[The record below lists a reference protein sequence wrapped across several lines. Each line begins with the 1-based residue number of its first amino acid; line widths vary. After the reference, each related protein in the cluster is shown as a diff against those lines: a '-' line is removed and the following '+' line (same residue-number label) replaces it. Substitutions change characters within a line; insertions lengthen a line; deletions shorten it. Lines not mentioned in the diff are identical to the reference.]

1 MGWNLLPT
9 GILTDVSSVV
19 AGGILG
25 CLLGSRLSERWK
37 SLLNNML
44 GMAALVMG
52 IVLILRVHTLSA
64 AVLSMIVGALVGEA
78 LQLEQNVNRLVTKLT
93 GKLMSGVNADETYLM
108 QVTTVVVL
116 FCFSGTGWYGSLYEG
131 MTGDGS
137 ILVTKAILDGI
148 TACIFGAL
156 LGKII
161 PCLGVPQLCVFM
173 LLFFVSGLVAP
184 YITPEMIAD
193 FSAVG
198 GIVTLT
204 AGLRLS
210 RIKTDIKVLN
220 LLPSLP
226 LAFVISALWTALV
239 G

>member
-1 MGWNLLPT
+1 MPT

-19 AGGILG
+19 LGGVLG
-25 CLLGSRLSERWK
+25 CLLGSRLSDRWK
-37 SLLNNML
+37 YLLNNML
-44 GMAALVMG
+44 GMAAIVMG

-64 AVLSMIVGALVGEA
+64 AILAMLIGAVVGEA
-78 LQLEQNVNRLVTKLT
+78 LQLEQNVNKVVTKLT
-93 GKLMSGVNADETYLM
+93 GKLMRGVDVDETYLI
-108 QVTTVVVL
+108 QVSTVVVL

-137 ILVTKAILDGI
+137 ILVTKAILDGT
-148 TACIFGAL
+148 TAVIFGAL

-173 LLFFVSGLVAP
+173 LLYFVSGVVAP
-184 YITPEMIAD
+184 LITPEMTAD
-193 FSAVG
+193 FSAMG
-198 GIVTLT
+198 GIITLT

>member
-1 MGWNLLPT
+1 MPT

-19 AGGILG
+19 LGGVLG
-25 CLLGSRLSERWK
+25 CLLGARLSDRWK

-44 GMAALVMG
+44 GMAAIVMG
-52 IVLILRVHTLSA
+52 IVLILRVNTLSV
-64 AVLSMIVGALVGEA
+64 AVLAMIVGALVGEA
-78 LQLEQNVNRLVTKLT
+78 LQLEQRVNTLVSVLTK
-93 GKLMSGVNADETYLM
+93 KLMSGANVDETYLM

-173 LLFFVSGLVAP
+173 ALFLISGVVSP
-184 YITPEMIAD
+184 YITKEMTAD
-193 FSAVG
+193 FSAMG

-220 LLPSLP
+220 LLPGLP

-239 G
+239 H

>member
-1 MGWNLLPT
+1 MPT
-9 GILTDVSSVV
+9 GILTDVFSVV
-19 AGGILG
+19 VGGVLG

-52 IVLILRVHTLSA
+52 IVLILRVHNLSA
-64 AVLSMIVGALVGEA
+64 AVLSMIVGALIGEA
-78 LQLEQNVNRLVTKLT
+78 LQLEQRVNALVTRLT
-93 GKLMSGVNADETYLM
+93 GKLMRGVNADETYLI

-137 ILVTKAILDGI
+137 IL
-148 TACIFGAL
+148 FGAL

-161 PCLGVPQLCVFM
+161 PCLGAPQLFVFM
-173 LLFFVSGLVAP
+173 LLFFMSGLVAP
-184 YITPEMIAD
+184 YITPDMIAD

-198 GIVTLT
+198 GIVTFT

-210 RIKTDIKVLN
+210 RMKTDIKVLN

>member
-1 MGWNLLPT
+1 MPT

-19 AGGILG
+19 LGGILG
-25 CLLGSRLSERWK
+25 CLLGSRLSDRWK
-37 SLLNNML
+37 MLLNNML
-44 GMAALVMG
+44 GMSALVMG

-64 AVLSMIVGALVGEA
+64 AVLSMIVGAL
-78 LQLEQNVNRLVTKLT
+78 
-93 GKLMSGVNADETYLM
+93 
-108 QVTTVVVL
+108 
-116 FCFSGTGWYGSLYEG
+116 
-131 MTGDGS
+131 
-137 ILVTKAILDGI
+137 
-148 TACIFGAL
+148 
-156 LGKII
+156 LGKIV
-161 PCLGVPQLCVFM
+161 PVLGIPQLCVFM
-173 LLFFVSGLVAP
+173 LLFFFSGLVAP
-184 YITPEMIAD
+184 YITPDMIAD

-226 LAFVISALWTALV
+226 LAFVISALWTALI

>member
-1 MGWNLLPT
+1 MPT

-19 AGGILG
+19 LGGVLG
-25 CLLGSRLSERWK
+25 SLLGARLSDRWK
-37 SLLNNML
+37 ILLNNML
-44 GMAALVMG
+44 GMAAIVMG
-52 IVLILRVHTLSA
+52 IVLIMRVHTLSA
-64 AVLSMIVGALVGEA
+64 AVLAMLVGAVAGEA
-78 LQLEQNVNRLVTKLT
+78 MQLEQNVNKLVTKLT
-93 GKLMSGVNADETYLM
+93 ERLMKNVEVDETYLIR
-108 QVTTVVVL
+108 VSTVVVL

-137 ILVTKAILDGI
+137 ILVTKAILDGT
-148 TACIFGAL
+148 TALIFGAL
-156 LGKII
+156 MGWII
-161 PCLGVPQLCVFM
+161 PCLGAPQFCVFM
-173 LLFFVSGLVAP
+173 LLYLVSGLVAP
-184 YITPEMIAD
+184 LITPEMTAD

-210 RIKTDIKVLN
+210 RIKKDIRVLN

-226 LAFVISALWTALV
+226 LAFVISALWTALA

>member
-1 MGWNLLPT
+1 MPV

-19 AGGILG
+19 FGGILG
-25 CLLGSRLSERWK
+25 CALGRRLSERWK
-37 SLLNNML
+37 SLLNNLL
-44 GMAALVMG
+44 GMAAIVMG
-52 IVLILRVHTLSA
+52 VVLILRVHTLSA
-64 AVLSMIVGALVGEA
+64 AVLSMIVGGLAGEA
-78 LQLEQNVNRLVTKLT
+78 LRLEKRVNSLVSAATR
-93 GKLMSGVNADETYLM
+93 KLMSGANADETYLM

-137 ILVTKAILDGI
+137 ILITKAILDGI

-161 PCLGVPQLCVFM
+161 PCLGAAQLCVFL
-173 LLFFVSGLVAP
+173 LLFFVSGLVSP
-184 YITPEMIAD
+184 HITAEMTAD

-210 RIKTDIKVLN
+210 RIKTDIRVLD

-226 LAFVISALWTALV
+226 LSFVISALWTALI
-239 G
+239 

>member
-1 MGWNLLPT
+1 MPT
-9 GILTDVSSVV
+9 GIITDVSSVV
-19 AGGILG
+19 LGGVLG
-25 CLLGSRLSERWK
+25 CLLGARLSDRWK
-37 SLLNNML
+37 LLLNNML
-44 GMAALVMG
+44 GMAAIVMG

-64 AVLSMIVGALVGEA
+64 AVLAMLIGAVVGEA
-78 LQLEQNVNRLVTKLT
+78 LQLEQNVNKLVTKLT
-93 GKLMSGVNADETYLM
+93 GRLMKGVDVDEMYLIR
-108 QVTTVVVL
+108 VSTVVVL

-137 ILVTKAILDGI
+137 ILVTKAILDGT
-148 TACIFGAL
+148 TAVIFGAL

-161 PCLGVPQLCVFM
+161 PCLGAPQLCVFM
-173 LLFFVSGLVAP
+173 LLYLVSGLVSP
-184 YITPEMIAD
+184 LITPEMTAD

-226 LAFVISALWTALV
+226 FAFIISALWTALV

>member
-1 MGWNLLPT
+1 MPA
-9 GILTDVSSVV
+9 GILADVSSVV
-19 AGGILG
+19 LGGVLG

-44 GMAALVMG
+44 GMAAIVMG
-52 IVLILRVHTLSA
+52 IVLILRVNALSA
-64 AVLSMIVGALVGEA
+64 AVLSMIVGSLAGEA
-78 LQLEQNVNRLVTKLT
+78 LQLEQRVNRVVAVVTK
-93 GKLMSGVNADETYLM
+93 KLMSSSSADETYLM
-108 QVTTVVVL
+108 QVSTVVVL

-131 MTGDGS
+131 MTHDGS

-161 PCLGVPQLCVFM
+161 PCLGIPQLCVFM
-173 LLFFVSGLVAP
+173 LLFFISGVVSP

-198 GIVTLT
+198 GIITLT

-226 LAFVISALWTALV
+226 LAFVLSALWTALI

>member
-1 MGWNLLPT
+1 MPV
-9 GILTDVSSVV
+9 GIITDV
-19 AGGILG
+19 AATFGGGVLG

-37 SLLNNML
+37 SLLNNLL
-44 GMAALVMG
+44 GIAAIVMG
-52 IVLILRVHTLSA
+52 IVLIIRVHALSA
-64 AVLSMIVGALVGEA
+64 SILALLAGAAVGEA
-78 LQLEQNVNRLVTKLT
+78 LRLEQRVNAGVTALT
-93 GKLMSGVNADETYLM
+93 GRLMRGAAADEMYLV
-108 QVTTVVVL
+108 QVSTIVIL
-116 FCFSGTGWYGSLYEG
+116 FCFGGTGWYGALYEG

-137 ILVTKAILDGI
+137 ILVTKAILDCV
-148 TACIFGAL
+148 TACIFAAL
-156 LGKII
+156 LGRIV
-161 PCLGVPQLCVFM
+161 PCLCVVQLGVYL
-173 LLFFVSGLVAP
+173 LLFVIAGLVAP
-184 YITPEMIAD
+184 YITPDMIAD

-198 GIVTLT
+198 GIVTFT

>member
-1 MGWNLLPT
+1 MPT
-9 GILTDVSSVV
+9 GILTDVSAVV
-19 AGGILG
+19 LGGVLG
-25 CLLGSRLSERWK
+25 CLMGSRLSERWK

-44 GMAALVMG
+44 GIAAIVMG
-52 IVLILRVHTLSA
+52 IVLILRVNTLSA
-64 AVLSMIVGALVGEA
+64 AVLSMLAGALAGEA
-78 LQLEQNVNRLVTKLT
+78 LQLEQRVNALVTKVT
-93 GKLMSGVNADETYLM
+93 SRLMRGANADETYLI
-108 QVTTVVVL
+108 QVATVVVL
-116 FCFSGTGWYGSLYEG
+116 FCFGGTGWYGALYEG

-137 ILVTKAILDGI
+137 ILVTKAILDAT
-148 TACIFGAL
+148 TAIIFGAL
-156 LGKII
+156 LGKIV
-161 PCLGVPQLCVFM
+161 PCLGVPQLGVLL
-173 LLFFVSGLVAP
+173 LLFFVSGLVSP

-226 LAFVISALWTALV
+226 LAFVISAAWRALV

>member
-1 MGWNLLPT
+1 MPI
-9 GILTDVSSVV
+9 GILTDVSSV
-19 AGGILG
+19 ALGGVLG
-25 CLLGSRLSERWK
+25 CLLGARLSDRWK

-44 GMAALVMG
+44 GVAAIVIG
-52 IVLILRVHTLSA
+52 IVLIVRVRNLSA
-64 AVLSMIVGALVGEA
+64 AVLSVIVGALLGEA
-78 LQLEQNVNRLVTKLT
+78 LQLEQNVNKLVTGLT
-93 GKLMSGVNADETYLM
+93 NRLMSGASVDELYLT
-108 QVTTVVVL
+108 QVSTVVVL
-116 FCFSGTGWYGSLYEG
+116 FCFSGTGWYGALYEG

-161 PCLGVPQLCVFM
+161 PCLGVPQLGVFL
-173 LLFFVSGLVAP
+173 LLFFAAAPVSP
-184 YITPEMIAD
+184 YITPVMIAD

-210 RIKTDIKVLN
+210 RIKSDIKVLN

>member
-1 MGWNLLPT
+1 MPI
-9 GILTDVSSVV
+9 GILTDVSATVI
-19 AGGILG
+19 GGILG
-25 CLLGSRLSERWK
+25 LLLGSRLSDRWK

-44 GMAALVMG
+44 GIAAIVIG
-52 IVLILRVHTLSA
+52 IVLIPRVHTLSA
-64 AVLSMIVGALVGEA
+64 VVLAVILGALCGEA
-78 LQLEQNVNRLVTKLT
+78 LRLEERVNTLVSKVT
-93 GKLMSGVNADETYLM
+93 GKLMGGCDVSESYLM
-108 QVTTVVVL
+108 QVATVVVL
-116 FCFSGTGWYGSLYEG
+116 FMFSGTGWYGSLYEG

-161 PCLGVPQLCVFM
+161 PFLGIPQLCVFM
-173 LLFFVSGLVAP
+173 LLFFVSGFVAP
-184 YITPEMIAD
+184 FITPEMTAD

-198 GIVTLT
+198 GVVTMI
-204 AGLRLS
+204 AGLRLA
-210 RIKTDIKVLN
+210 RIKTDIKVLD

-226 LAFVISALWTALV
+226 LAFIVSGLWTTFI

>member
-1 MGWNLLPT
+1 MPT
-9 GILTDVSSVV
+9 GILTNVS
-19 AGGILG
+19 ATILGGIVG
-25 CLLGSRLSERWK
+25 CLLGSRLSDRWK
-37 SLLNNML
+37 FLLNNLL
-44 GMAALVMG
+44 GMAAITMG
-52 IVLILRVHTLSA
+52 IVLILRAHNLSA

-78 LQLEQNVNRLVTKLT
+78 LRLEDRVNAVVSSVTK
-93 GKLMSGVNADETYLM
+93 KLMRGTNADATYLM
-108 QVTTVVVL
+108 QVSTVVVL

-137 ILVTKAILDGI
+137 ILVTKAILDCI

-161 PCLGVPQLCVFM
+161 PCLGIPQLCVFM
-173 LLFFVSGLVAP
+173 LLFAISGLVSP
-184 YITPEMIAD
+184 YITPDMIAD

-220 LLPSLP
+220 LLPGLP

>member
-1 MGWNLLPT
+1 MPT
-9 GILTDVSSVV
+9 GIITDVSSVV
-19 AGGILG
+19 LGGILG
-25 CLLGSRLSERWK
+25 CLLGSRLSDRWK
-37 SLLNNML
+37 MLLNNML

-64 AVLSMIVGALVGEA
+64 AVLSMIVGALLGEA
-78 LQLEQNVNRLVTKLT
+78 LQLEQRVNALVTKLT
-93 GKLMSGVNADETYLM
+93 GKLMRGVNADETYLM

-116 FCFSGTGWYGSLYEG
+116 FCFSGTGW
-131 MTGDGS
+131 DGS

-161 PCLGVPQLCVFM
+161 PVLGVPQLCVFM
-173 LLFFVSGLVAP
+173 LLFLVSGLVAP
-184 YITPEMIAD
+184 YITPDMIAD

-198 GIVTLT
+198 GIVTFT

-226 LAFVISALWTALV
+226 LAFIISALWTALV

>member
-1 MGWNLLPT
+1 MPI

-19 AGGILG
+19 LGGLLG
-25 CLLGSRLSERWK
+25 CFLGERLTDRWK
-37 SLLNNML
+37 SLLNNLL
-44 GMAALVMG
+44 GMAAIVMG
-52 IVLILRVHTLSA
+52 IVLILRVHNLSA
-64 AVLSMIVGALVGEA
+64 AVLSMLVGGVAGEA
-78 LQLEQNVNRLVTKLT
+78 LQLEQNVNKLVTNLT
-93 GKLMSGVNADETYLM
+93 GRLMRGTNVDETYLI

-161 PCLGVPQLCVFM
+161 PCLGVPQLCVFL

-184 YITPEMIAD
+184 YITPDMIAD

-198 GIVTLT
+198 GIITLT
-204 AGLRLS
+204 AGLRLG

-220 LLPSLP
+220 LLPGLP

>member
-1 MGWNLLPT
+1 MPI
-9 GILTDVSSVV
+9 GIMTDVSSVV
-19 AGGILG
+19 LGGILG
-25 CLLGSRLSERWK
+25 CILGSRLSDRWK

-52 IVLILRVHTLSA
+52 IVLILRVHNLSA
-64 AVLSMIVGALVGEA
+64 AVLSMIVGALAGEA
-78 LQLEQNVNRLVTKLT
+78 LQLEQNVDKLVTKVT
-93 GKLMSGVNADETYLM
+93 KKLMSGANVDETYLI

-131 MTGDGS
+131 MTHDGS

-173 LLFFVSGLVAP
+173 LLFFVSGVVSP
-184 YITPEMIAD
+184 YITPGMIAD
-193 FSAVG
+193 FSAMG
-198 GIVTLT
+198 GIITLT

-220 LLPSLP
+220 LLPALP

>member
-1 MGWNLLPT
+1 MPS

-19 AGGILG
+19 LGGVLG
-25 CLLGSRLSERWK
+25 CVLGSRLTERWK
-37 SLLNNML
+37 SLLNNLL
-44 GMAALVMG
+44 GMAAIVMG
-52 IVLILRVHTLSA
+52 IVLILRVHNLSA
-64 AVLSMIVGALVGEA
+64 AVLSMLVGGLAGEA
-78 LQLEQNVNRLVTKLT
+78 LQLEQNANKLVTKLT
-93 GKLMSGVNADETYLM
+93 GKLMRGMQADETYLI

-161 PCLGVPQLCVFM
+161 PCFGVPQFCVF
-173 LLFFVSGLVAP
+173 LLLYFISRLVAP

-193 FSAVG
+193 FSAMG
-198 GIVTLT
+198 GIITLT
-204 AGLRLS
+204 AGLRMG

-220 LLPSLP
+220 LLPGLP

>member
-1 MGWNLLPT
+1 MPA

-19 AGGILG
+19 LGGVLG
-25 CLLGSRLSERWK
+25 CLLGSRLSDRWK

-44 GMAALVMG
+44 GMAAIVMG
-52 IVLILRVHTLSA
+52 IVLILRVNTLSA
-64 AVLSMIVGALVGEA
+64 AVLSMIVGSLAGEA
-78 LQLEQNVNRLVTKLT
+78 LQLEQRVNRVVAVVTK
-93 GKLMSGVNADETYLM
+93 KLMSASSADETYLM
-108 QVTTVVVL
+108 QVSTVVVL

-131 MTGDGS
+131 MTHDGS

-161 PCLGVPQLCVFM
+161 PCLGIPQLCVFM
-173 LLFFVSGLVAP
+173 LLFFISGVVSP

-226 LAFVISALWTALV
+226 LAFVLSALWTALI

>member
-1 MGWNLLPT
+1 MPG

-19 AGGILG
+19 LGGVLG
-25 CLLGSRLSERWK
+25 CLLGERLSGRWK
-37 SLLNNML
+37 SLLNNLL
-44 GMAALVMG
+44 GMAAIVMG
-52 IVLILRVHTLSA
+52 IVLILRVHNLSA
-64 AVLSMIVGALVGEA
+64 AVLSMIVGALAGEA
-78 LQLEQNVNRLVTKLT
+78 LQLEQSVNRLVTALT
-93 GKLMSGVNADETYLM
+93 NRLMRGARVDETYLI
-108 QVTTVVVL
+108 QVSTVVVL
-116 FCFSGTGWYGSLYEG
+116 FCFSGTGWYGALYEG

-156 LGKII
+156 LGKLI
-161 PCLGVPQLCVFM
+161 PCLGLPQLAVFL
-173 LLFFVSGLVAP
+173 LLFFVSGLVSP

-193 FSAVG
+193 FSAMG
-198 GIVTLT
+198 GIVTLS

-220 LLPSLP
+220 LLPGLP
-226 LAFVISALWTALV
+226 LAFVISALWTALA